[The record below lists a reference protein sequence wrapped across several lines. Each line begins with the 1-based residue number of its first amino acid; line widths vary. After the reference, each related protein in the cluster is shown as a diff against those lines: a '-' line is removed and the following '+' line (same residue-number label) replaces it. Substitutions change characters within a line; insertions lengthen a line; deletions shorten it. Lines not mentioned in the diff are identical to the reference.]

1 MKFKTLHYSGLLIG
15 GLVLATSCIDDKYD
29 LSDIDTTTAIKLD
42 NLVVPV
48 NLNEITLDQVLDIDE
63 NDPDATITIVD
74 GYYAIKK
81 EGNINETT
89 IELGTIEATAATV
102 PELLVPDIA
111 VPTSLTVSIPE
122 TYTDYSY
129 LVKDVDESIQSVKH
143 LYLKEGEYLPIEI
156 SVGLYGAGD
165 NSIVENLVIAIPE
178 EFEAIYKGQQVE
190 NGILNL
196 GNLSQTGSEP
206 IWVKGINFITDEH
219 PNGIEAYETENG
231 WTLSFEGKIGIKS
244 ADIKVEKQSEK
255 VTFYAHFSL
264 GGFVVERIVG
274 DIEYQ
279 VTPPVI
285 NAVSLSDLPDFLSQD
300 DTMLELVNPQIYVSL
315 NNMVGAPCYTGL
327 SLTPVRDNQT
337 NPNYTVD
344 ITVGSNPS
352 EDEYFNLLIAPDPKK
367 GAFLNTEKWK
377 NSTPV
382 EFTDLKYII
391 GSKDYTG
398 IPKEIEI
405 SLVDPIIRG
414 EVDINLNNPIEFSGD
429 YMFFTPLSLA
439 EGSTIVYSKE
449 ERDFFGDDMED
460 VRVDVLSLTANVTT
474 NLPFAVTLTAK
485 PLDKNGN
492 PIKNIVAKA
501 VIPANAS
508 NSPINL
514 EFNES
519 FTGLDGVYYEAVVV
533 VGEDESLAPSQH
545 IKLDNIR
552 AKVSG
557 EYVTKL

>member
-178 EFEAIYKGQQVE
+178 EFEAIYKGQKVE

-244 ADIKVEKQSEK
+244 ADIKVEQQSEK

-285 NAVSLSDLPDFLSQD
+285 NPVSLSDLPDFLSQD

-414 EVDINLNNPIEFSGD
+414 EVDINLNDPIKFSGD
-429 YMFFTPLSLA
+429 YMFFTSLSLA